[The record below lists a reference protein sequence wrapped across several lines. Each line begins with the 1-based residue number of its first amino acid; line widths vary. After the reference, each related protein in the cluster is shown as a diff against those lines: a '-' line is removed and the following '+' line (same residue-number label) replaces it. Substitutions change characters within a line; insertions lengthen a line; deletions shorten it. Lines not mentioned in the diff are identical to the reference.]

1 MKNGFFT
8 VDYESMACI
17 VTALIAH
24 HIFSPFSQKIYDLAF
39 TFVTPLGAQNDD
51 VVTHF
56 KNHRLLKN
64 GFYHRFFRVT
74 ALFSRKKKQTRP
86 FFDQPIVFVNM

>member
-1 MKNGFFT
+1 
-8 VDYESMACI
+8 MAS
-17 VTALIAH
+17 VMASLVAH
-24 HIFSPFSQKIYDLAF
+24 YVFSTLSQEVNYLTF
-39 TFVTPLGAQNDD
+39 TFVTPLGAQYDN

-74 ALFSRKKKQTRP
+74 ALFGLNIRQIRP
-86 FFDQPIVFVNM
+86 LFDQPIVFLNM